1 MTVALVH
8 IFLPYAV
15 LVLFAGFQPIRP
27 GLLEA
32 AQDLGAGA
40 YLRWRRVIL
49 PLVAAPALSAFLF
62 VFVLSASDYV
72 TPQFVG
78 GSSGVMLGVQVQAN
92 FTTVGNYPLGAATS
106 LLMLAAFVALYF
118 AMRVGLRLARARPG
132 ALLVTVPLPRRARD
146 HDRGPALPLR
156 AARGRRAVL
165 VPQHGLAVAAV
176 HGLLAALVPLRAL
189 RPGLPLGAREQP
201 VRRCLD
207 RRSSRSCSGTLASFG
222 LARTRS
228 RLRGPLALLFFLPIT
243 LPGLFIGLSM
253 LVFFVRTN
261 IDLSL
266 TTVIIAHCVYVFPY
280 FLLIAIAALERL
292 DPALEEAAA
301 DLGANGWLRFWR
313 VTMPQIWPLLVGAT
327 CLAFALSFDEFV
339 ITFFVIGPDG
349 TLPLYIWS
357 QLRRTVD
364 PSINVV
370 STLLMTVTLVLWLVA
385 FLFALR
391 AARRRAASG
400 DELVAEV
407 VPL

>member
-1 MTVALVH
+1 METRQRSPFTAAITILALL
-8 IFLPYAV
+8 FL
-15 LVLFAGFQPIRP
+15 F
-27 GLLEA
+27 
-32 AQDLGAGA
+32 
-40 YLRWRRVIL
+40 L
-49 PLVAAPALSAFLF
+49 PLVVVVLFSFHKTAGLSFPFQGFSLRWYRTVWTSDDFRSAAL
-62 VFVLSASDYV
+62 
-72 TPQFVG
+72 
-78 GSSGVMLGVQVQAN
+78 N
-92 FTTVGNYPLGAATS
+92 S
-106 LLMLAAFVALYF
+106 LWVALPV
-118 AMRVGLRLARARPG
+118 AGLTLI
-132 ALLVTVPLPRRARD
+132 L
-146 HDRGPALPLR
+146 
-156 AARGRRAVL
+156 
-165 VPQHGLAVAAV
+165 
-176 HGLLAALVPLRAL
+176 
-189 RPGLPLGAREQP
+189 
-201 VRRCLD
+201 
-207 RRSSRSCSGTLASFG
+207 GTLAAYG
-222 LARTRS
+222 LSRTSS
-228 RLRGPLALLFFLPIT
+228 RLRAPLALLFFLPIT

-253 LVFFVRTN
+253 LVFFVRVN

-391 AARRRAASG
+391 AARRKAASG
-400 DELVAEV
+400 DDLVAEV

>member
-1 MTVALVH
+1 VTVRSRGALA
-8 IFLPYAV
+8 ITIAALLFLYVPLAV
-15 LVLFAGFQPIRP
+15 VVLFSFHKTGSLSLPFTGFS
-27 GLLEA
+27 
-32 AQDLGAGA
+32 
-40 YLRWRRVIL
+40 LRWYR
-49 PLVAAPALSAFLF
+49 
-62 VFVLSASDYV
+62 FVLSDPGFRSA
-72 TPQFVG
+72 
-78 GSSGVMLGVQVQAN
+78 LEN
-92 FTTVGNYPLGAATS
+92 S
-106 LLMLAAFVALYF
+106 LFVA
-118 AMRVGLRLARARPG
+118 AWTSVIT
-132 ALLVTVPLPRRARD
+132 LLL
-146 HDRGPALPLR
+146 
-156 AARGRRAVL
+156 
-165 VPQHGLAVAAV
+165 
-176 HGLLAALVPLRAL
+176 
-189 RPGLPLGAREQP
+189 
-201 VRRCLD
+201 
-207 RRSSRSCSGTLASFG
+207 GTLASFG
-222 LARTRS
+222 IARTRS

-253 LVFFVRTN
+253 LVFFVRVN

-266 TTVIIAHCVYVFPY
+266 TTVIIAHSVYVFPY

-391 AARRRAASG
+391 AARRKAASG
-400 DELVAEV
+400 DDLVAEV

>member
-1 MTVALVH
+1 MTVRSRASLVITIGALL
-8 IFLPYAV
+8 FLYVPLAV
-15 LVLFAGFQPIRP
+15 VVLFSFHNTGSLSLPFTGFS
-27 GLLEA
+27 
-32 AQDLGAGA
+32 
-40 YLRWRRVIL
+40 LRWYRFVLSDPGFRSAL
-49 PLVAAPALSAFLF
+49 ENSLLVAACTAG
-62 VFVLSASDYV
+62 V
-72 TPQFVG
+72 T
-78 GSSGVMLGVQVQAN
+78 
-92 FTTVGNYPLGAATS
+92 
-106 LLMLAAFVALYF
+106 LLL
-118 AMRVGLRLARARPG
+118 
-132 ALLVTVPLPRRARD
+132 
-146 HDRGPALPLR
+146 
-156 AARGRRAVL
+156 
-165 VPQHGLAVAAV
+165 
-176 HGLLAALVPLRAL
+176 
-189 RPGLPLGAREQP
+189 
-201 VRRCLD
+201 
-207 RRSSRSCSGTLASFG
+207 GTLASFG

-253 LVFFVRTN
+253 LVFFVRVKL
-261 IDLSL
+261 DLSL

-292 DPALEEAAA
+292 DPALDEAAA

-370 STLLMTVTLVLWLVA
+370 STLLMAVTLVLWLVA

-391 AARRRAASG
+391 AARRKAASG

>member
-1 MTVALVH
+1 MTVRSRGALA
-8 IFLPYAV
+8 ITIAALLFLYVPLAV
-15 LVLFAGFQPIRP
+15 VVLFSFHETGSLSLPFTGFS
-27 GLLEA
+27 
-32 AQDLGAGA
+32 
-40 YLRWRRVIL
+40 LRWYR
-49 PLVAAPALSAFLF
+49 
-62 VFVLSASDYV
+62 FVLSDPGFRSALENSL
-72 TPQFVG
+72 FV
-78 GSSGVMLGVQVQAN
+78 
-92 FTTVGNYPLGAATS
+92 AAWTS
-106 LLMLAAFVALYF
+106 LVT
-118 AMRVGLRLARARPG
+118 
-132 ALLVTVPLPRRARD
+132 LLL
-146 HDRGPALPLR
+146 
-156 AARGRRAVL
+156 
-165 VPQHGLAVAAV
+165 
-176 HGLLAALVPLRAL
+176 
-189 RPGLPLGAREQP
+189 
-201 VRRCLD
+201 
-207 RRSSRSCSGTLASFG
+207 GTLASFG

-253 LVFFVRTN
+253 LVFFVRVN

-391 AARRRAASG
+391 AARRKAASG
-400 DELVAEV
+400 DDLVAEV

>member
-1 MTVALVH
+1 VTVRSRASLA
-8 IFLPYAV
+8 ITIAV
-15 LVLFAGFQPIRP
+15 LLFLYVPLAVVVLFSFHNTGSLSLPFTGFS
-27 GLLEA
+27 
-32 AQDLGAGA
+32 
-40 YLRWRRVIL
+40 LRWYR
-49 PLVAAPALSAFLF
+49 
-62 VFVLSASDYV
+62 FVLSDPGFRSA
-72 TPQFVG
+72 
-78 GSSGVMLGVQVQAN
+78 LEN
-92 FTTVGNYPLGAATS
+92 S
-106 LLMLAAFVALYF
+106 LFVA
-118 AMRVGLRLARARPG
+118 AWTSVVT
-132 ALLVTVPLPRRARD
+132 LLL
-146 HDRGPALPLR
+146 
-156 AARGRRAVL
+156 
-165 VPQHGLAVAAV
+165 
-176 HGLLAALVPLRAL
+176 
-189 RPGLPLGAREQP
+189 
-201 VRRCLD
+201 
-207 RRSSRSCSGTLASFG
+207 GTLASFG

-243 LPGLFIGLSM
+243 LPGLFIGLAM
-253 LVFFVRTN
+253 LVFFVRTSIN
-261 IDLSL
+261 LSL

>member
-1 MTVALVH
+1 VTVRSRGALA
-8 IFLPYAV
+8 ITIGALLFLYVPLAV
-15 LVLFAGFQPIRP
+15 VVLFSFHETGSLSLPFTGFS
-27 GLLEA
+27 
-32 AQDLGAGA
+32 
-40 YLRWRRVIL
+40 LRWYR
-49 PLVAAPALSAFLF
+49 
-62 VFVLSASDYV
+62 FVLSDPGFRSA
-72 TPQFVG
+72 
-78 GSSGVMLGVQVQAN
+78 LEN
-92 FTTVGNYPLGAATS
+92 S
-106 LLMLAAFVALYF
+106 LFVA
-118 AMRVGLRLARARPG
+118 AWTSVIT
-132 ALLVTVPLPRRARD
+132 LLL
-146 HDRGPALPLR
+146 
-156 AARGRRAVL
+156 
-165 VPQHGLAVAAV
+165 
-176 HGLLAALVPLRAL
+176 
-189 RPGLPLGAREQP
+189 
-201 VRRCLD
+201 
-207 RRSSRSCSGTLASFG
+207 GTLASFG
-222 LARTRS
+222 IARTRS

-253 LVFFVRTN
+253 LVFFVRVK

-292 DPALEEAAA
+292 DPALDEAAA

-391 AARRRAASG
+391 AARRKAASG
-400 DELVAEV
+400 DDFVAEV

>member
-1 MTVALVH
+1 MTVRSRASLVITIGALL
-8 IFLPYAV
+8 FLYVPLAV
-15 LVLFAGFQPIRP
+15 VVLFSFHNTGSLSLPFTGFS
-27 GLLEA
+27 
-32 AQDLGAGA
+32 
-40 YLRWRRVIL
+40 LRWYRFVLSDPGFRSAL
-49 PLVAAPALSAFLF
+49 QNSLLVAAFTAG
-62 VFVLSASDYV
+62 V
-72 TPQFVG
+72 T
-78 GSSGVMLGVQVQAN
+78 
-92 FTTVGNYPLGAATS
+92 
-106 LLMLAAFVALYF
+106 LLL
-118 AMRVGLRLARARPG
+118 
-132 ALLVTVPLPRRARD
+132 
-146 HDRGPALPLR
+146 
-156 AARGRRAVL
+156 
-165 VPQHGLAVAAV
+165 
-176 HGLLAALVPLRAL
+176 
-189 RPGLPLGAREQP
+189 
-201 VRRCLD
+201 
-207 RRSSRSCSGTLASFG
+207 GTLASFG

-253 LVFFVRTN
+253 LVFFVRVKL
-261 IDLSL
+261 DLSL

-292 DPALEEAAA
+292 DPALDEAAA

-370 STLLMTVTLVLWLVA
+370 STLLMAVTLLLWLVA

-391 AARRRAASG
+391 AARRKAASG

>member
-1 MTVALVH
+1 MTVRSRGALA
-8 IFLPYAV
+8 ITIGALLFLYVPLAV
-15 LVLFAGFQPIRP
+15 VVLFSFHETGSLSLPFTGFS
-27 GLLEA
+27 
-32 AQDLGAGA
+32 
-40 YLRWRRVIL
+40 LRWYR
-49 PLVAAPALSAFLF
+49 
-62 VFVLSASDYV
+62 FVLSDPGFRSA
-72 TPQFVG
+72 
-78 GSSGVMLGVQVQAN
+78 LEN
-92 FTTVGNYPLGAATS
+92 S
-106 LLMLAAFVALYF
+106 LFVA
-118 AMRVGLRLARARPG
+118 AWTSVIT
-132 ALLVTVPLPRRARD
+132 LLL
-146 HDRGPALPLR
+146 
-156 AARGRRAVL
+156 
-165 VPQHGLAVAAV
+165 
-176 HGLLAALVPLRAL
+176 
-189 RPGLPLGAREQP
+189 
-201 VRRCLD
+201 
-207 RRSSRSCSGTLASFG
+207 GTLASFG
-222 LARTRS
+222 IARTRS

-253 LVFFVRTN
+253 LVFFVRVK

-292 DPALEEAAA
+292 DPALDEAAA

-391 AARRRAASG
+391 AARRKAASG
-400 DELVAEV
+400 DDFVAEV